1 MKRWII
7 YVLIIVV
14 NAAGITAS
22 AHVSDRDRD
31 RDGNSKN
38 ATTLKMKPRKL
49 SKQTAK
55 LRQSREKDRKKHMAY
70 IKKSNQQRNKQKR

>member
-7 YVLIIVV
+7 YMLIIVV
-14 NAAGITAS
+14 NAAGLTAT
-22 AHVSDRDRD
+22 ANIADRD

-55 LRQSREKDRKKHMAY
+55 LRQSRNKDRKKHMAY
-70 IKKSNQQRNKQKR
+70 IKKSNQQRNKHKK

>member
-31 RDGNSKN
+31 GNNKN

-55 LRQSREKDRKKHMAY
+55 LRKSRNKDRQKHMAY